1 MNRRESLKAIGI
13 TTLSTGVLLGACKTG
28 ADKSSSIVV
37 EKEDLGFGDADTTGL
52 QEFEKERL
60 KELNKKP
67 AFFNDHERLTLIALG
82 DMIIP
87 KDKVSG
93 SASDAKVIDFID
105 FIVKDIP
112 EHQVPLRG
120 GLKWLDMQCLN
131 RYGHS
136 FIGSAANQQI
146 EMLEEI
152 AYPMKVKPEMHQGSV
167 FFDRLRD
174 LVATGFYTSQIGIKD
189 IGYVGNVPGKWEG
202 VPADVLAQY
211 NLTQV
216 NYGV

>member
-1 MNRRESLKAIGI
+1 MNRRQSLKAIGI
-13 TTLSTGVLLGACKTG
+13 STISTGVLLGACKTG
-28 ADKSSSIVV
+28 ADKSSAAVV
-37 EKEDLGFGDADTTGL
+37 SEDDLGGADTTGL

-60 KELNKKP
+60 RELNKQG

-82 DMIIP
+82 DLIIP
-87 KDKVSG
+87 KDEVSG
-93 SASDAKVIDFID
+93 SASDAKVIDFLD

-120 GLKWLDMQCLN
+120 GLKWLDLQCLN

-136 FIGSAANQQI
+136 FVGSSNSQQLEI
-146 EMLEEI
+146 LEEI
-152 AYPMKVKPEMHQGSV
+152 AYPEKVKPEMHQGAV

-189 IGYVGNVPGKWEG
+189 IGYVGNVPGKWDG

-211 NLTQV
+211 NLKPV

>member
-1 MNRRESLKAIGI
+1 MNRRQSLKALGI
-13 TTLSTGVLLGACKTG
+13 STISTGVLLGACKTG
-28 ADKSSSIVV
+28 TDKSTAAVV
-37 EKEDLGFGDADTTGL
+37 QEDDLGGADTTGL

-60 KELNKKP
+60 RELNKKP

-82 DMIIP
+82 DLIIP
-87 KDKVSG
+87 KDEVSG
-93 SASDAKVIDFID
+93 SASDAKVIDFLD

-120 GLKWLDMQCLN
+120 GLKWLDLQCLN
-131 RYGHS
+131 RYDHS
-136 FIGSAANQQI
+136 FIGSTTNQQV

-152 AYPMKVKPEMHQGSV
+152 AYPMKVKPEMHQGAV

-174 LVATGFYTSQIGIKD
+174 LVATGFYTSQIGVKD
-189 IGYVGNVPGKWEG
+189 IGYVGNVPGKWDG

-211 NLTQV
+211 NLKQV
-216 NYGV
+216 DYGV

>member
-1 MNRRESLKAIGI
+1 MNRRQSLKALGI
-13 TTLSTGVLLGACKTG
+13 STISTGVLLGACKTG
-28 ADKSSSIVV
+28 ADKSTAAVAQ
-37 EKEDLGFGDADTTGL
+37 EDDLGGADTTGL

-60 KELNKKP
+60 RELNKKP

-82 DMIIP
+82 DLIIP
-87 KDKVSG
+87 KDEVSG
-93 SASDAKVIDFID
+93 SASDAKVIDFLD

-120 GLKWLDMQCLN
+120 GLKWLDLQCLN
-131 RYGHS
+131 RYDHS
-136 FIGSAANQQI
+136 FIGSTTNQQV

-152 AYPMKVKPEMHQGSV
+152 AYPMKVKPEMHQGAV

-174 LVATGFYTSQIGIKD
+174 LVATGFYTSQIGVKD
-189 IGYVGNVPGKWEG
+189 IGYVGNVPGKWDG

-211 NLTQV
+211 NLKQV
-216 NYGV
+216 DYGV

>member
-13 TTLSTGVLLGACKTG
+13 STISTGVLLGACKTDS
-28 ADKSSSIVV
+28 DKSTSKVIQG
-37 EKEDLGFGDADTTGL
+37 DDYGDADTTGL

-67 AFFNDHERLTLIALG
+67 VFFNDHEQLTLIALG
-82 DMIIP
+82 DLIIP
-87 KDKVSG
+87 KDEVSG

-120 GLKWLDMQCLN
+120 GLKWLDLQCLN
-131 RYGHS
+131 RHGHS
-136 FIGSAANQQI
+136 FIGSNANQQLEI
-146 EMLEEI
+146 LEEI
-152 AYPMKVKPEMHQGSV
+152 AYPMKVKPDMQQGAV
-167 FFDRLRD
+167 FFDRLRN

-202 VPADVLAQY
+202 VPAEVLAQY

>member
-13 TTLSTGVLLGACKTG
+13 STVSTGILLGACKTVP
-28 ADKSSSIVV
+28 DKASAAAIS
-37 EKEDLGFGDADTTGL
+37 KDDFGDADITGL
-52 QEFEKERL
+52 QDFEKERL
-60 KELNKKP
+60 KELNNKP

-87 KDKVSG
+87 KDEVSG
-93 SASDAKVIDFID
+93 SASDAKVIDFIE

-112 EHQVPLRG
+112 EHQLPLRG
-120 GLKWLDMQCLN
+120 GLKWLDLQCLN

-136 FIGSAANQQI
+136 FVGSDSNQQNEI
-146 EMLEEI
+146 LEEI
-152 AYPMKVKPEMHQGSV
+152 AYPMKVKPEMHQGAV
-167 FFDRLRD
+167 FFDRLRN

-189 IGYVGNVPGKWEG
+189 LGYVGNVPGKWDG

-211 NLTQV
+211 NLDQV

>member
-1 MNRRESLKAIGI
+1 MNRRQSLKALGI
-13 TTLSTGVLLGACKTG
+13 STISTGVLLGACKTG
-28 ADKSSSIVV
+28 TDKSTAAVV
-37 EKEDLGFGDADTTGL
+37 QEDDLGGADTTGL

-82 DMIIP
+82 DLIIP
-87 KDKVSG
+87 KDEVSG
-93 SASDAKVIDFID
+93 SASDAKVIDFLD

-120 GLKWLDMQCLN
+120 GLKWLDLQCLN
-131 RYGHS
+131 RYDHS
-136 FIGSAANQQI
+136 FIGSTTNQQV

-152 AYPMKVKPEMHQGSV
+152 AYPMKVKPEMHQGAV

-174 LVATGFYTSQIGIKD
+174 LVATGFYTSKIGVKD
-189 IGYVGNVPGKWEG
+189 IGYVGNVPGKWDG

-211 NLTQV
+211 NLKQV
-216 NYGV
+216 DYGV